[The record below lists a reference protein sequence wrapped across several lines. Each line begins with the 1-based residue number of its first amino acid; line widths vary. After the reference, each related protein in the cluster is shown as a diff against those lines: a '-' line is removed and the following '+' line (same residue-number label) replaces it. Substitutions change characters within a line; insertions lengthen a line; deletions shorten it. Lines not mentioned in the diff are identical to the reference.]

1 MAEAEKKGK
10 QPKVY
15 QMPAL
20 TMKEQVVETAKAAI
34 LGAVMGFVMSWL
46 VATYIMAFPESA
58 AENAM
63 NNGMSGVMSGLYG
76 GLWGMVMFFVTMHL
90 RMKKLAKAQDQK
102 KASDTQATE
111 VSPA

>member
-1 MAEAEKKGK
+1 MKKQEKEKKK
-10 QPKVY
+10 PKVY

-34 LGAVMGFVMSWL
+34 LGAAMGFVMSWL

-76 GLWGMVMFFVTMHL
+76 GLWGMVMLFITMHL
-90 RMKKLAKAQDQK
+90 RVRRLAKAQD
-102 KASDTQATE
+102 AGTQAAASE
-111 VSPA
+111 KIPA

>member
-1 MAEAEKKGK
+1 MSKQDKEKK
-10 QPKVY
+10 QPKIY

-20 TMKEQVVETAKAAI
+20 TTKEQVVETAKAAI

-46 VATYIMAFPESA
+46 VSTYVVPFPESA

-76 GLWGMVMFFVTMHL
+76 GLCGMAMFFITMRL
-90 RMKKLAKAQDQK
+90 RVRKLAKAQEADAQ
-102 KASDTQATE
+102 
-111 VSPA
+111 VSAGEKNAA

>member
-1 MAEAEKKGK
+1 MKRKSDEKKA
-10 QPKVY
+10 PKIY

-34 LGAVMGFVMSWL
+34 LGAAMGFVMSWL
-46 VATYIMAFPESA
+46 VATYIMAFPETA

-76 GLWGMVMFFVTMHL
+76 GLWGMVMFFIAMHL
-90 RMKKLAKAQDQK
+90 RMRKLAKAQEADKQ
-102 KASDTQATE
+102 TQATE
-111 VSPA
+111 KSPA